1 MKTIFTCICIFF
13 VFKFAKAQHVIFT
26 KTDTIEAHIISLDDS
41 VYTYKRLNKPRIVK
55 TIDKSLV
62 VRLLPLGDDTLFD
75 ISQTINSKIEVI
87 KSLFNDTWVEIS
99 DTKEGIKITTSS
111 KVRGKLRRQVASFE
125 YVLDGMTALT
135 MQSPLGPVS
144 MTASIDGV
152 ALVHIVNTPKGIETH
167 RRQAV
172 KSPKGDRLM
181 QTMIDAKGNNSTL
194 EYQRIK

>member
-1 MKTIFTCICIFF
+1 MFNK
-13 VFKFAKAQHVIFT
+13 VVPVNAKVKGITKRNQRSAFGRRRRQAT
-26 KTDTIEAHIISLDDS
+26 KTAPTDIPEYSSWIG
-41 VYTYKRLNKPRIVK
+41 RW
-55 TIDKSLV
+55 SLV
-62 VRLLPLGDDTLFD
+62 VQTGYREWLAARAMGPEEIDTH
-75 ISQTINSKIEVI
+75 I
-87 KSLFNDTWVEIS
+87 KSLFNNTWVEIS

-152 ALVHIVNTPKGIETH
+152 ALVHIVNTPNGIETH

-194 EYQRIK
+194 EYQLIK

>member
-1 MKTIFTCICIFF
+1 MFNK
-13 VFKFAKAQHVIFT
+13 VVPVKAKAIGM
-26 KTDTIEAHIISLDDS
+26 AHKSQRRAFGGRRRQPPKAVPAEIPEYSSWIG
-41 VYTYKRLNKPRIVK
+41 RW
-55 TIDKSLV
+55 SLV
-62 VRLLPLGDDTLFD
+62 AQTGYREWLAARAMGAEEIDTH
-75 ISQTINSKIEVI
+75 I
-87 KSLFNDTWVEIS
+87 KSLFNNTWVEIS

-152 ALVHIVNTPKGIETH
+152 ALVHIVNTPDGIETH

-172 KSPKGDRLM
+172 KGPKGDRMM

-194 EYQRIK
+194 EYQRIKD

>member
-1 MKTIFTCICIFF
+1 VENMFNKVVPVKSKASGI
-13 VFKFAKAQHVIFT
+13 AKRNQRGMFG
-26 KTDTIEAHIISLDDS
+26 
-41 VYTYKRLNKPRIVK
+41 RRRRQKP
-55 TIDKSLV
+55 KSLPTDIPEYSSWIGRWSLV
-62 VRLLPLGDDTLFD
+62 AQTGYREWLASRVMGPGEIDTH
-75 ISQTINSKIEVI
+75 I
-87 KSLFNDTWVEIS
+87 KSLFNHTWVEIS
-99 DTKEGIKITTSS
+99 DTKEGVKITTSS

-152 ALVHIVNTPKGIETH
+152 ALVHKVNTPNGIETH

-181 QTMIDAKGNNSTL
+181 QTMIDAKGNTATL
-194 EYQRIK
+194 EYQRIKQ

>member
-1 MKTIFTCICIFF
+1 MFNK
-13 VFKFAKAQHVIFT
+13 VVPVNAKVKGITKRNQRSAFGRRRRQAT
-26 KTDTIEAHIISLDDS
+26 KTAPTDIPEYSSWIG
-41 VYTYKRLNKPRIVK
+41 RW
-55 TIDKSLV
+55 SLV
-62 VRLLPLGDDTLFD
+62 VQTGYREWLAARAMGPEEIDTH
-75 ISQTINSKIEVI
+75 I
-87 KSLFNDTWVEIS
+87 KSLFNNTWVEIS

-135 MQSPLGPVS
+135 MQSPLGSVS

-152 ALVHIVNTPKGIETH
+152 ALVHIVNTPNGIETH

>member
-1 MKTIFTCICIFF
+1 MFNK
-13 VFKFAKAQHVIFT
+13 VVPVNAKVKGITKRNQRSAFGRRRRQAT
-26 KTDTIEAHIISLDDS
+26 KTAPTDIPEYSSWIG
-41 VYTYKRLNKPRIVK
+41 RW
-55 TIDKSLV
+55 SLV
-62 VRLLPLGDDTLFD
+62 VQTGYREWLAARAMGPEEIDTH
-75 ISQTINSKIEVI
+75 I
-87 KSLFNDTWVEIS
+87 KSLFNNTWVEIS

-152 ALVHIVNTPKGIETH
+152 ALVHIVNTPNGIETH

-181 QTMIDAKGNNSTL
+181 QTMVDAKGNNSTL
-194 EYQRIK
+194 EYQRIRD

>member
-1 MKTIFTCICIFF
+1 MLKRIIP
-13 VFKFAKAQHVIFT
+13 
-26 KTDTIEAHIISLDDS
+26 IEARLDGLAEDS
-41 VYTYKRLNKPRIVK
+41 ERKFFDGHQKKKDHASPTDVPEYTSFIGRWTLVAQTGYREWLATRSMSS
-55 TIDKSLV
+55 TEIDAH
-62 VRLLPLGDDTLFD
+62 
-75 ISQTINSKIEVI
+75 I
-87 KSLFNDTWVEIS
+87 KSLFNHAWFEIG
-99 DTKEGIKITTSS
+99 DTKEGVKITTSS

-135 MQSPLGPVS
+135 IQSPLGPVS

-152 ALVHIVNTPKGIETH
+152 ALVHIVNTPNGIETH

-194 EYQRIK
+194 EYQRIKD

>member
-1 MKTIFTCICIFF
+1 MLKRIIP
-13 VFKFAKAQHVIFT
+13 
-26 KTDTIEAHIISLDDS
+26 IEARLDGLAEDS
-41 VYTYKRLNKPRIVK
+41 ERKFFDGHQKKKGHASP
-55 TIDKSLV
+55 IDIPEYSSWIGRWSLV
-62 VRLLPLGDDTLFD
+62 AQTGYREWLAARAMGAEEIDTH
-75 ISQTINSKIEVI
+75 I
-87 KSLFNDTWVEIS
+87 KSLFNNTWVEIS

-125 YVLDGMTALT
+125 YALDGMTALT

-152 ALVHIVNTPKGIETH
+152 ALVHIVKTPNGIETH

-172 KSPKGDRLM
+172 KSAKGDRLM

-194 EYQRIK
+194 EYQRIKG

>member
-1 MKTIFTCICIFF
+1 MFNK
-13 VFKFAKAQHVIFT
+13 VVPVNAKVKGITKRNQRSAFGRRRRQAT
-26 KTDTIEAHIISLDDS
+26 KTAPTDIPEYSSWIG
-41 VYTYKRLNKPRIVK
+41 RW
-55 TIDKSLV
+55 SLV
-62 VRLLPLGDDTLFD
+62 VQTGYREWLAARAMGPEEIDTH
-75 ISQTINSKIEVI
+75 I
-87 KSLFNDTWVEIS
+87 KSLFNNTWVEIS

-135 MQSPLGPVS
+135 MQSPLGPIS

-152 ALVHIVNTPKGIETH
+152 ALVQIVNTPNGIETH

-181 QTMIDAKGNNSTL
+181 QTMIDAKGNNATL
-194 EYQRIK
+194 EYQRIKQ